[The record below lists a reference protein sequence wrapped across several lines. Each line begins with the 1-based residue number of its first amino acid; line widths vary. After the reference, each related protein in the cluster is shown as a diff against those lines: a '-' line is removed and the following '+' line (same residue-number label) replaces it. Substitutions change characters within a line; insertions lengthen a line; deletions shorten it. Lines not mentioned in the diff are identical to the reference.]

1 MNTKLTLSIDKS
13 TIEQAKV
20 YAKEQGTS
28 VSKLVENYL
37 KMITPVGEDDV
48 SIVNEPKSD
57 YKFEISKLSPEIQQI
72 IGILDENKVIDD
84 DRYNYLMRKYS

>member
-1 MNTKLTLSIDKS
+1 MNTKLTLSIDKA
-13 TIEQAKV
+13 TIEKAKV

-37 KMITPVGEDDV
+37 KMITPVVENDV
-48 SIVNEPKSD
+48 SVVNEPNSD
-57 YKFEISKLSPEIQQI
+57 YKLEVSKLSPEIQQI